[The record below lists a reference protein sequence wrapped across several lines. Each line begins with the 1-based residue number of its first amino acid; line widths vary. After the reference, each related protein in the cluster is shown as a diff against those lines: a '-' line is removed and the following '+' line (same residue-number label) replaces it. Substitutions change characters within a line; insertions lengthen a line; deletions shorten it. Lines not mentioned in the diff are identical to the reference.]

1 MQNTRSRAQTADRD
15 VTLGRLAV
23 SRAEAAA
30 MLGVSEDF
38 FREHVAPEV
47 MSVRRGRRRLY
58 PVAGLQRWLE
68 DASDEGVVA

>member
-1 MQNTRSRAQTADRD
+1 
-15 VTLGRLAV
+15 
-23 SRAEAAA
+23 
-30 MLGVSEDF
+30 
-38 FREHVAPEV
+38 